1 MSPAAG
7 AYAKTDI
14 LSKASATALFLRR
27 RLNKNSGFRGVADST
42 TAAQLAIA

>member
-14 LSKASATALFLRR
+14 LSKASATALFC
-27 RLNKNSGFRGVADST
+27 GAG
-42 TAAQLAIA
+42 